1 MKQIN
6 YQIYNTILV
15 HNFHDILLIKKN
27 SAKDHSKNTI
37 KLVNICSVK

>member
-15 HNFHDILLIKKN
+15 HNFHGILLIKKN
-27 SAKDHSKNTI
+27 SAKVHTKTLI
-37 KLVNICSVK
+37 KILLNY